1 MEKRHGEMKPVIQ
14 KALVKLDG
22 PVFKQLQ
29 DNREDW
35 AMNDRY
41 LFSGAIQYFGP
52 SSVCDITTVTLQL
65 ERSKELA
72 SV

>member
-1 MEKRHGEMKPVIQ
+1 MMMNIEKRKGENKPVIR

-22 PVFKQLQ
+22 PVFARLA

-41 LFSGAIQYFGP
+41 LFPGAVQYFGP
-52 SSVCDITTVTLQL
+52 SEVCDLTTVTLQL
-65 ERSKELA
+65 EHQK
-72 SV
+72 

>member
-1 MEKRHGEMKPVIQ
+1 MVLYLNK
-14 KALVKLDG
+14 
-22 PVFKQLQ
+22 LQ

-41 LFSGAIQYFGP
+41 LFPGAVQYFGP
-52 SSVCDITTVTLQL
+52 SSVCDITTVTLKL
-65 ERSKELA
+65 ERSKQLA